1 MESLRAWNRWGP
13 GVPTSF
19 DSGGLSSKADRP
31 LLAALHGLP
40 GSFLP
45 TDVGKVGGFASTC
58 DLRRPRLRP
67 DVRSSTPGVTGHA
80 RWRHRSWPLT
90 SPSKLTRG
98 HTLLRRP
105 VDLSRLPPSVCWG
118 AWVWRFGREAARG
131 ARAGARRGQAQG
143 ACSSNLGSPRGGS
156 SLEGGTLAGAPRSA
170 LHHSR
175 TSKWTPSRLS
185 SQLCWASSAVPCS
198 RSAVGL
204 SSLGPGVSEPP
215 TLDHSGSCW
224 SGGRA
229 ALGKCREH
237 PPRDVLLP
245 FNPLTTEEGRRVAWN
260 PKQAGELAVPRG
272 CGEWYDPRFTFLIET
287 CCVCFRGKTQQ
298 AETN

>member
-1 MESLRAWNRWGP
+1 MREFDALAVKLLVAPAQGP
-13 GVPTSF
+13 GGARPRGPVPPTWV
-19 DSGGLSSKADRP
+19 
-31 LLAALHGLP
+31 LP
-40 GSFLP
+40 GVAAP
-45 TDVGKVGGFASTC
+45 
-58 DLRRPRLRP
+58 
-67 DVRSSTPGVTGHA
+67 
-80 RWRHRSWPLT
+80 W
-90 SPSKLTRG
+90 
-98 HTLLRRP
+98 
-105 VDLSRLPPSVCWG
+105 
-118 AWVWRFGREAARG
+118 REAR
-131 ARAGARRGQAQG
+131 
-143 ACSSNLGSPRGGS
+143 SPGRPGR
-156 SLEGGTLAGAPRSA
+156 P

-215 TLDHSGSCW
+215 TLDHSGSCS

-272 CGEWYDPRFTFLIET
+272 CGE
-287 CCVCFRGKTQQ
+287 
-298 AETN
+298 